1 MSNQRSR
8 STRQTASR
16 SSSNPPISA
25 TPHQEIVAASRINA
39 LLARIRVPITISSLS
54 ECVSSLWVALLE
66 GLLET
71 RLSAIIRIPDT
82 HGSETST
89 LTRASRLQNAQAV
102 IWALEQEIL
111 HIDLPH
117 IKSENIVDGDS
128 RTLIDLV
135 TIIWEISQ
143 ALESSSVR
151 DSDNLDSLPAHS
163 LQQQNVDTETNHS
176 QHDDKAIMGLIED
189 ISTIDSRDSVSFEK
203 DSAEYPIHRT
213 LLPPSVMAASILAP
227 HMEKYVSH
235 VKRNLQQT
243 IDANNPNRVQ
253 KKKPAVVSK
262 LMAGLSR
269 PNPHLHKEGRSTYT
283 SSRAFDVGK
292 DQPTSNI
299 SRRERDD
306 FSKKKD
312 KIHRSTVHQQKQSKL
327 ASPDRQSSLDSSDL
341 DFDSCGATVE
351 TSSTPAF
358 KSANRIA
365 KPGHKHIRF
374 QSQTDQYHTPE
385 ILRVTKHD
393 TPHTRALKLR
403 RAILLRQKHTG
414 ARNRSPF
421 IMQKKLQDMQRQHQ
435 QAMKN
440 GIMASPF
447 KQSPMSKEQSR
458 NHDRND
464 VDYYEDRAVVDENFS
479 SNLDKSYSKFKGD
492 YVDGADPI
500 KDQDLD
506 GFGKRSRRQLFSDK
520 SKPSRNDQTQFAKL
534 SPPRQNIQAFEDCV
548 RKTIPVVHSKFLT
561 ESQRESLW
569 SSQLS
574 TWTRA
579 LDDRLWTRKEKR
591 KDQAALRHNAKVNLN
606 EKVRRLKRMDQIH
619 NSAQEQVERI
629 ADQRYFGEEK
639 MVKGLLDEYIKAQR
653 LAIIEE
659 RRLERDTQKKS
670 NEQKKIKEMSRRK
683 LYPFFH
689 LGYCDQIDML
699 NEQLAETKREEALV
713 KKVQNE
719 EMRTLVREQKEHAK
733 ERIQQIKD
741 KLDQDWGRAL
751 YEQEAADAIRRRI
764 KFQLLRSRHEFI
776 SSHTVPNQI
785 QSVSKQVPY
794 YIHHRHSTMTD
805 INSNVSLPLSVEL
818 SHNNS
823 DTMNADSIQNVE
835 SKSLILA
842 TDCSA
847 DAPVV
852 DSSQANPV
860 ELDMD
865 IDESQPRAFVESGA
879 YTDQDQFGN
888 ADDQEM
894 QDADRQDRTGR
905 SDDHSKDDDKE
916 AANIMDLM
924 HHQQESRF
932 SHAAACAK
940 DLDDDT
946 LQSAFGS
953 DIDDLEENMDDLGND
968 SDFHTTPQPT
978 VPLADD
984 DYNIN
989 DSENDDDVA
998 DSEDRAAQARDDDLD
1013 GESDDDEEFKASVA
1027 GRPNKVN
1034 PTGYTNI
1041 SDASHPTGRSLRL
1054 QGKSPI
1060 KKIDMIAEIETAS
1073 ADYTRGAST
1082 SADEEDLNADIL
1094 PGLGLDKEDA
1104 KKARELMQIAR
1115 QDARKAQELTE
1126 DSFEKLYDLKMEEL
1140 QLEIS
1145 LITSGKHP
1153 ECMQQLAEI
1162 ETRKELRLRET
1173 ADRLGYKIS
1182 NCEAAYEAGIKLVQD
1197 SFLASHDLKCIR
1209 PDGSTAILARY
1220 SHCFL
1225 VPFFASKA
1233 TTIHNRK
1240 RQRHADYSNGNVRE
1254 DFEERVPTWARV
1266 VLRNRNNN
1274 QSSKPPGEIP
1284 AQVFLPNPCIGLDE
1298 NEIEQDVLAMNS
1310 AIRGFL
1316 DVDNNQE

>member
-1 MSNQRSR
+1 
-8 STRQTASR
+8 
-16 SSSNPPISA
+16 
-25 TPHQEIVAASRINA
+25 
-39 LLARIRVPITISSLS
+39 
-54 ECVSSLWVALLE
+54 
-66 GLLET
+66 
-71 RLSAIIRIPDT
+71 
-82 HGSETST
+82 
-89 LTRASRLQNAQAV
+89 
-102 IWALEQEIL
+102 
-111 HIDLPH
+111 
-117 IKSENIVDGDS
+117 
-128 RTLIDLV
+128 
-135 TIIWEISQ
+135 
-143 ALESSSVR
+143 
-151 DSDNLDSLPAHS
+151 
-163 LQQQNVDTETNHS
+163 
-176 QHDDKAIMGLIED
+176 
-189 ISTIDSRDSVSFEK
+189 
-203 DSAEYPIHRT
+203 
-213 LLPPSVMAASILAP
+213 
-227 HMEKYVSH
+227 
-235 VKRNLQQT
+235 
-243 IDANNPNRVQ
+243 
-253 KKKPAVVSK
+253 
-262 LMAGLSR
+262 
-269 PNPHLHKEGRSTYT
+269 
-283 SSRAFDVGK
+283 
-292 DQPTSNI
+292 
-299 SRRERDD
+299 
-306 FSKKKD
+306 
-312 KIHRSTVHQQKQSKL
+312 
-327 ASPDRQSSLDSSDL
+327 
-341 DFDSCGATVE
+341 
-351 TSSTPAF
+351 
-358 KSANRIA
+358 
-365 KPGHKHIRF
+365 
-374 QSQTDQYHTPE
+374 
-385 ILRVTKHD
+385 
-393 TPHTRALKLR
+393 
-403 RAILLRQKHTG
+403 
-414 ARNRSPF
+414 
-421 IMQKKLQDMQRQHQ
+421 
-435 QAMKN
+435 
-440 GIMASPF
+440 
-447 KQSPMSKEQSR
+447 
-458 NHDRND
+458 
-464 VDYYEDRAVVDENFS
+464 
-479 SNLDKSYSKFKGD
+479 
-492 YVDGADPI
+492 
-500 KDQDLD
+500 
-506 GFGKRSRRQLFSDK
+506 
-520 SKPSRNDQTQFAKL
+520 
-534 SPPRQNIQAFEDCV
+534 
-548 RKTIPVVHSKFLT
+548 
-561 ESQRESLW
+561 
-569 SSQLS
+569 
-574 TWTRA
+574 
-579 LDDRLWTRKEKR
+579 
-591 KDQAALRHNAKVNLN
+591 
-606 EKVRRLKRMDQIH
+606 
-619 NSAQEQVERI
+619 
-629 ADQRYFGEEK
+629 
-639 MVKGLLDEYIKAQR
+639 
-653 LAIIEE
+653 
-659 RRLERDTQKKS
+659 
-670 NEQKKIKEMSRRK
+670 
-683 LYPFFH
+683 
-689 LGYCDQIDML
+689 
-699 NEQLAETKREEALV
+699 
-713 KKVQNE
+713 
-719 EMRTLVREQKEHAK
+719 
-733 ERIQQIKD
+733 
-741 KLDQDWGRAL
+741 
-751 YEQEAADAIRRRI
+751 
-764 KFQLLRSRHEFI
+764 
-776 SSHTVPNQI
+776 
-785 QSVSKQVPY
+785 
-794 YIHHRHSTMTD
+794 MTD

-1182 NCEAAYEAGIKLVQD
+1182 NCEAAYEA
-1197 SFLASHDLKCIR
+1197 A
-1209 PDGSTAILARY
+1209 TAILARY

>member
-1 MSNQRSR
+1 
-8 STRQTASR
+8 
-16 SSSNPPISA
+16 
-25 TPHQEIVAASRINA
+25 
-39 LLARIRVPITISSLS
+39 
-54 ECVSSLWVALLE
+54 
-66 GLLET
+66 
-71 RLSAIIRIPDT
+71 
-82 HGSETST
+82 
-89 LTRASRLQNAQAV
+89 
-102 IWALEQEIL
+102 
-111 HIDLPH
+111 
-117 IKSENIVDGDS
+117 
-128 RTLIDLV
+128 
-135 TIIWEISQ
+135 
-143 ALESSSVR
+143 
-151 DSDNLDSLPAHS
+151 
-163 LQQQNVDTETNHS
+163 
-176 QHDDKAIMGLIED
+176 MGLIED

-579 LDDRLWTRKEKR
+579 LDDRLWTRKVDMHNKTSQPSSVSLVSLVKKDASRTRLLVIFAYSDFCILYSSAFIYKTRMICLFLMYSVLYGDQEKR

-689 LGYCDQIDML
+689 LGYC
-699 NEQLAETKREEALV
+699 V
-713 KKVQNE
+713 
-719 EMRTLVREQKEHAK
+719 
-733 ERIQQIKD
+733 
-741 KLDQDWGRAL
+741 
-751 YEQEAADAIRRRI
+751 
-764 KFQLLRSRHEFI
+764 
-776 SSHTVPNQI
+776 
-785 QSVSKQVPY
+785 
-794 YIHHRHSTMTD
+794 
-805 INSNVSLPLSVEL
+805 
-818 SHNNS
+818 
-823 DTMNADSIQNVE
+823 
-835 SKSLILA
+835 
-842 TDCSA
+842 
-847 DAPVV
+847 
-852 DSSQANPV
+852 
-860 ELDMD
+860 
-865 IDESQPRAFVESGA
+865 
-879 YTDQDQFGN
+879 
-888 ADDQEM
+888 
-894 QDADRQDRTGR
+894 
-905 SDDHSKDDDKE
+905 
-916 AANIMDLM
+916 
-924 HHQQESRF
+924 
-932 SHAAACAK
+932 
-940 DLDDDT
+940 
-946 LQSAFGS
+946 
-953 DIDDLEENMDDLGND
+953 
-968 SDFHTTPQPT
+968 
-978 VPLADD
+978 
-984 DYNIN
+984 
-989 DSENDDDVA
+989 
-998 DSEDRAAQARDDDLD
+998 
-1013 GESDDDEEFKASVA
+1013 
-1027 GRPNKVN
+1027 
-1034 PTGYTNI
+1034 
-1041 SDASHPTGRSLRL
+1041 
-1054 QGKSPI
+1054 
-1060 KKIDMIAEIETAS
+1060 DMII
-1073 ADYTRGAST
+1073 YR
-1082 SADEEDLNADIL
+1082 
-1094 PGLGLDKEDA
+1094 
-1104 KKARELMQIAR
+1104 
-1115 QDARKAQELTE
+1115 
-1126 DSFEKLYDLKMEEL
+1126 
-1140 QLEIS
+1140 
-1145 LITSGKHP
+1145 
-1153 ECMQQLAEI
+1153 
-1162 ETRKELRLRET
+1162 
-1173 ADRLGYKIS
+1173 
-1182 NCEAAYEAGIKLVQD
+1182 
-1197 SFLASHDLKCIR
+1197 
-1209 PDGSTAILARY
+1209 
-1220 SHCFL
+1220 
-1225 VPFFASKA
+1225 
-1233 TTIHNRK
+1233 
-1240 RQRHADYSNGNVRE
+1240 
-1254 DFEERVPTWARV
+1254 
-1266 VLRNRNNN
+1266 
-1274 QSSKPPGEIP
+1274 
-1284 AQVFLPNPCIGLDE
+1284 
-1298 NEIEQDVLAMNS
+1298 
-1310 AIRGFL
+1310 
-1316 DVDNNQE
+1316 